1 MPYEAAKGH
10 YKMGRRVTFLLLG
23 CVLAAA
29 LPASAQSLTISG
41 KSSDTGAPSKDFAT
55 EVMGDPWDF
64 EELTDYNYNFST
76 INGTANPVFQPM
88 PTNDNGVL
96 HGVLTSGQPKMAIHF
111 EGIPGAFNLAS
122 KTGFKYPIDANR
134 FKRLSF
140 RLRRSAGAPDAHEFI
155 GAQWSTPIGVA
166 GGGQKLLYIAD
177 VISNQRINRGVIGS
191 QQDANFHI
199 YYLDLDNCSAPCFG
213 SWSGVM
219 GGLYLNPVRND
230 GLAGSSIDLDWVRLT
245 ERGTATKT
253 LAWSGFG
260 GRVTLTATNAQTGD
274 AIQIFSDTGAV
285 DFNNSGSYVWDYGFL
300 PAGTWT
306 IKAQAGAQ
314 SRTVTLNIDAM
325 PVINV
330 TEPDATGGQD
340 FATVALADPW
350 DLTNPQDLR
359 FGGLNEIVSPNFT
372 EFGLEAFSAPGGNP
386 NPFVQFSGRDP
397 NFRIDA
403 NTYHHFTFTLQN
415 DHPELGS
422 DILSNTWGGICRVIW
437 NGGSGGVFRQTQ
449 DLVVY
454 NGIAN
459 TYTLDLAQ
467 LDDTNTEIEDQ
478 GGQPGPA
485 WAGIMGNLW
494 IRVNEAAVSRWF
506 RLSNVKLTADDAPN
520 GNGFF
525 IVKWRTFDA
534 TGSREIPSANGS
546 DAVVNL
552 YADTDTDP
560 SSGLTLVQTNVPA
573 ANGQAP
579 IDVTGL
585 APGRYYIYAVIQDGS
600 GNVQGRYSTGPINV
614 PGFPAGMR
622 TDSNGNGLPDQWE
635 AHYGV
640 TNPNGDDD
648 GDGVTNIQEYLRG
661 TNPLVSNTM
670 TLSEGATN
678 SFFTTRIALA
688 NPDSSP
694 AEATLTFL
702 RGPGSTPIT
711 RQYSLAPWGRATV
724 KVNDI
729 AGLGGPA
736 DVSTVIQ
743 STTGGVIAERT
754 MFWDSTYYGGST
766 GKAIDQARRQ
776 WFLAEGVANNVFD
789 TFILMANANG
799 SAANVTLHFLRDGA
813 GPVDKVFQVPATSR
827 VTIHT
832 NDYPELNGFSFSTQA
847 TSDQTIT
854 MERSTYFHW
863 PGGRAFEGGTEDAAI
878 PSLSTQWYL
887 AEGQTSPTFAE
898 FILLGNPN
906 GTPAHVTLRYLM
918 PGGRTA
924 TQNITVGASQRL
936 TIALGDSSPT
946 PADSPWNLGVRNTDV
961 SVAINSDVAIAVE
974 RAMYWNLNGGFWTDG
989 HSSSG
994 VTSQGTVWALAEGE
1008 AGGPLGFESF
1018 ILFANP
1024 NASTARVRLTF
1035 LRAGGAAPVTEDF
1048 DVPANSRVTRYVG
1061 EFIAR
1066 GLIAPGE
1073 QVGARIDSLNGV
1085 PLVIERAMYWNGGG
1099 ETWGGG
1105 TGETGFKLK

>member
-1 MPYEAAKGH
+1 
-10 YKMGRRVTFLLLG
+10 MGRRVTFLLLG

-29 LPASAQSLTISG
+29 LPAGAQSLTISG
-41 KSSDTGAPSKDFAT
+41 KSSDTGAASKDFAT

-64 EELTDYNYNFST
+64 EDLTDYNYNFST
-76 INGTANPVFQPM
+76 INGTPNPVFQAM
-88 PTNDNGVL
+88 PTNDGGVL
-96 HGVLTSGQPKMAIHF
+96 HGVLKSGQPKVAIHF
-111 EGIPGAFNLAS
+111 EGVPGAFNLAS
-122 KTGFKYPIDANR
+122 KTGFRYPIDANR

-140 RLRRSAGAPDAHEFI
+140 RLRRSAGAPDPHEFI
-155 GAQWSTPIGVA
+155 GAQWSPMLGA
-166 GGGQKLLYIAD
+166 SGGGQKLLYIAD
-177 VISNQRINRGVIGS
+177 VISGQRINRGVVAS
-191 QQDANFHI
+191 QTDNGYHIYMMDLDANT
-199 YYLDLDNCSAPCFG
+199 APYDG
-213 SWSGVM
+213 SWGGVM

-230 GLAGSSIDLDWVRLT
+230 GLGGSSIDLDWVRLT
-245 ERGTATKT
+245 ERGTTTKT
-253 LAWSGFG
+253 LAWSGFS

-274 AIQIFSDTGAV
+274 AIQIFADNGAV
-285 DFNNSGSYVWDYGFL
+285 DFANPGSYTWDYGFL

-306 IKAQAGAQ
+306 IKAQSGAQ

-330 TEPDATGGQD
+330 TDPDETGGQD

-359 FGGLNEIVSPNFT
+359 YGGLNEIVNASFT
-372 EFGLEAFSAPGGNP
+372 EFGLEGTTAPAGNP

-403 NTYHHFTFTLQN
+403 NTYHHLTFTLAY

-422 DILSNTWGGICRVIW
+422 DILSNTWGGISRVIW
-437 NGGSGGVFRQTQ
+437 NGGTGGVFRSTQ
-449 DLVVY
+449 DLVLY
-454 NGIAN
+454 NGIPN

-467 LDDTNTEIEDQ
+467 LNDTNTQIEDQ

-485 WAGIMGNLW
+485 WAGTMGNLW

-525 IVKWRTFDA
+525 VVKWRTFDSN
-534 TGSREIPSANGS
+534 GSREIPNASGG
-546 DAVVNL
+546 DATVDL
-552 YADTDTDP
+552 YYDTDTDSSAGLTP
-560 SSGLTLVQTNVPA
+560 IVSGVRGSDGAYAWDVSGLS
-573 ANGQAP
+573 
-579 IDVTGL
+579 
-585 APGRYYIYAVIQDGS
+585 PGKYYIFARITDGS
-600 GNVQGRYSTGPINV
+600 GNTQARYSTAPVNV
-614 PGFPAGMR
+614 PAFPAGMH
-622 TDSNGNGLPDQWE
+622 TDSNSNGLPDQWE
-635 AHYGV
+635 QRFGV
-640 TNPNGDDD
+640 TDPNGDDD
-648 GDGVTNIQEYLRG
+648 GDGVTNAQEYAQA
-661 TNPLVSNTM
+661 TNPLVPNTM
-670 TLSEGATN
+670 ALSEGATN

-688 NPDSSP
+688 NPDSAP

-724 KVNDI
+724 KVNEI
-729 AGLGGPA
+729 AGLAGPA
-736 DVSTVIQ
+736 DVSTIVQ

-754 MFWDSTYYGGST
+754 MFWDSTFYGGST
-766 GKAIDQARRQ
+766 GKAIDKARTQ
-776 WFLAEGVANNVFD
+776 WFLAEGVANTVFD
-789 TFILMANANG
+789 TFILMANATG
-799 SAANVTLHFLRDGA
+799 SPANVTLRFLRDGA
-813 GPVDKVFQVPATSR
+813 GPIDKQFQVPPTSR
-827 VTIHT
+827 VTIYT
-832 NDYPELNGFSFSTQA
+832 NDLPELNGFSFSTQA
-847 TSDQTIT
+847 SSDQPIT

-863 PGGRAFEGGTEDAAI
+863 PGGRPFEGGTEDAAI
-878 PSLSTQWYL
+878 PGLSTQWYL
-887 AEGQTSPTFAE
+887 AEGQASPTFAE

-906 GTPAHVTLRYLM
+906 PSDAHVQLRYLM

-924 TQNITVGASQRL
+924 TQNITVGASRRL
-936 TIALGDSSPT
+936 TIALNDSSPT

-961 SVAINSDVAIAVE
+961 SVAITSDIGIAVE
-974 RAMYWNLNGGFWTDG
+974 RAMYWNLNGGLWTDG

-994 VTSQGTVWALAEGE
+994 VTSQGTIWALAEGE

-1024 NASTARVRLTF
+1024 NANAAHVRLTF
-1035 LRAGGAAPVTEDF
+1035 LRAAGAPPVSEEF
-1048 DVPANSRVTRYVG
+1048 DVPANSRVTRYIG

-1073 QVGARIDSLNGV
+1073 QVGARVDSLNGV